1 MLTNEET
8 KITYYKLEQLVEQ
21 TSSHLHTW
29 AIKTSWLIRLCWR
42 AHSPKW
48 HALATAK
55 SRFQTCIFIKICMTW
70 LWIKVQCTKH
80 ITQKAQSI
88 SWISTLLQFI
98 HSDRQTA
105 PTTDYSC
112 SKQCVALHTRYSI
125 THNLH
130 TNIIST
136 HRSSTC
142 KFSSGSHG
150 SGIIPERNAHFW
162 RMSALV
168 FLHWTSCYRWKSTAE
183 MGCECWRL
191 IIRSKHA

>member
-1 MLTNEET
+1 
-8 KITYYKLEQLVEQ
+8 
-21 TSSHLHTW
+21 
-29 AIKTSWLIRLCWR
+29 
-42 AHSPKW
+42 
-48 HALATAK
+48 
-55 SRFQTCIFIKICMTW
+55 MTW

-142 KFSSGSHG
+142 AALEVTGLESFRKEMLTFDECRPRFSFTEHPVTDGSLL
-150 SGIIPERNAHFW
+150 RKWAVNVDA
-162 RMSALV
+162 
-168 FLHWTSCYRWKSTAE
+168 
-183 MGCECWRL
+183 
-191 IIRSKHA
+191 